1 VLFRA
6 LIDDASARNKAPA
19 MSAELFQVPFHGD
32 VIDAMKSAGHEFRIL
47 VAHALPQTVRR

>member
-1 VLFRA
+1 
-6 LIDDASARNKAPA
+6 